1 MPVPDWFWHSGLL
14 WQLDFNA
21 LARCW
26 VITTPGHHIA
36 WSPPLTGLSG
46 PMPRLASAPVDQA
59 KARIDQ
65 AGCGARACGCK
76 VLI

>member
-1 MPVPDWFWHSGLL
+1 MPVPDCFWHAGLL
-14 WQLDFNA
+14 WQLDFNGPA
-21 LARCW
+21 SCW
-26 VITTPGHHIA
+26 VINAPGHHIV
-36 WSPPLTGLSG
+36 WSATVG
-46 PMPRLASAPVDQA
+46 PIWPHTLLASAPVEQA